1 MRTRVKFCGLVR
13 PEDVDAAVAI
23 GADAI
28 GFVFF
33 SRSPRCIDVDTARM
47 LRRRLPSYVC
57 AVGLFVNETAENVRR
72 VAGQVGIDLLQ
83 FHGDETPAQCAAAAV
98 LDPASGTS
106 RPFWRAVRMGGA
118 GDLLESEALFG
129 EAEAFLLDTLSDGYG
144 GSGKRFDWS
153 WVPELRAR
161 PVVLSGG
168 LTAQTVGQ
176 GIARV
181 HPMAVDVSS
190 GIQGINPRQKD
201 AEKMELFMAEVIAAD
216 ARAGSL
222 RSAMNHRANL
232 RPNQQ

>member
-1 MRTRVKFCGLVR
+1 MRTRIKFCGLVR

-33 SRSPRCIDVDTARM
+33 SRSPRFIDLETARM

-57 AVGLFVNETAENVRR
+57 AVGLFVNEAADNVRR
-72 VAGQVGIDLLQ
+72 IAGQVGIDLLQ
-83 FHGDETPAQCAAAAV
+83 FHGDETPVQCTAAAV
-98 LDPASGTS
+98 LDEAAGTS
-106 RPFWRAVRMGGA
+106 RPYWRAVRMGGP
-118 GDLLESEALFG
+118 GDLLESESLFG
-129 EAEAFLLDTLSDGYG
+129 EAEAFLLDALSDNYG

-168 LTAQTVGQ
+168 LTVQTVGQ

-181 HPMAVDVSS
+181 RPMAVDVSS
-190 GIQGINPRQKD
+190 GIQGANPRQKD

-232 RPNQQ
+232 RSNP